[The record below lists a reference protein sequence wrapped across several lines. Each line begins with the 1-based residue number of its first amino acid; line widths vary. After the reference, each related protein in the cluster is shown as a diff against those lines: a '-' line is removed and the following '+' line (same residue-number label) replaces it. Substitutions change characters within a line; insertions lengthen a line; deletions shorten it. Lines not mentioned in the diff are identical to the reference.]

1 MPLFG
6 LPTLEKNWQFDVNK
20 LVSGTSREDHH
31 REVLFAVKESLI
43 NFPLNPWTVA
53 GSNDTVTAGMDAVD
67 RWLDPDTDIK
77 FSVSDPGTG
86 SRSWIVLE
94 NVDGV
99 QVLIDCRRTDNP
111 GGGAAGNSARDIF
124 IQFSPSGGYTG
135 GSTTTQ
141 PTATDNRTLCSNA
154 WLADINGGATFK
166 VHVLGT
172 TDGATTIVLFT
183 RNNLCTA
190 RWIFTKVI
198 DEAAA
203 WTLPYIADASHAAT
217 TSETRAPKY
226 SEMFDAET
234 FQGVVSAGGVQFN
247 ASLST
252 WASVN
257 DAIGQRLT
265 VPNDF
270 TGEDPF
276 LPIGVVSTTVGARG
290 RLGRIPDLW
299 FGSAGVITGTVFP
312 ADNTYQFAQFGQLI
326 VPWNGTI
333 PEIA

>member
-6 LPTLEKNWQFDVNK
+6 LPTLEKSWQFDVNQF
-20 LVSGTSREDHH
+20 VTGAGRETHH

-43 NFPLNPWTVA
+43 NFALSPWTVA

-77 FSVSDPGTG
+77 FSVSDSGGTK
-86 SRSWIVLE
+86 SRSWIVLQ
-94 NVDGV
+94 NVEGG
-99 QVLIDCRRTDNP
+99 QLLIDCRRNDNP
-111 GGGAAGNSARDIF
+111 GGSGNSARDIY
-124 IQFSPSGGYTG
+124 IQWSPTGGYTG
-135 GSTTTQ
+135 GSTTTH

-154 WLADINGGATFK
+154 WLADINGAATFK

-183 RNNLCTA
+183 RNSLCTA
-190 RWIFTKVI
+190 RWIFTTVI
-198 DEAAA
+198 DEASAI

-217 TSETRAPKY
+217 STETRAPSY
-226 SEMFDAET
+226 SELFDAET
-234 FQGVVSAGGVQFN
+234 FQGVLTPGGIQFN

-257 DAIGQRLT
+257 DGIGQRLL

-270 TGEDPF
+270 TGENPF
-276 LPIGVVSTTVGARG
+276 LPIGVVSTTVGARA

-299 FGSAGVITGTVFP
+299 FGNAAVVTGTPFP
-312 ADNTYQFAQFGQLI
+312 ADNTYQFAQFGDLI
-326 VPWNGTI
+326 VPWNGVI
-333 PEIA
+333 PEVA